1 MYHISPPEVLQV
13 YNLQEYQN
21 CTEPFLG
28 LLLMCCELSTSYI
41 WGGYYWGIVQA
52 ITRNSLINL
61 DCILTLVICKKNLY
75 WLEDVTVVLKART
88 LSSIRNSTFPD
99 RTEEKLVSGDTGQW
113 TVRQNCSTCNNFSL
127 PRLKLD
133 FLSYQ
138 ELFFQEQLQSTLNFS
153 STSLEFGIECIK
165 ELDHGW
171 NNLFTGAHKG
181 LSAPAALRSDVRG
194 SSECKI

>member
-1 MYHISPPEVLQV
+1 M
-13 YNLQEYQN
+13 
-21 CTEPFLG
+21 
-28 LLLMCCELSTSYI
+28 
-41 WGGYYWGIVQA
+41 
-52 ITRNSLINL
+52 
-61 DCILTLVICKKNLY
+61 
-75 WLEDVTVVLKART
+75 LKART

-113 TVRQNCSTCNNFSL
+113 TVRQNCSTCNNFYL

-165 ELDHGW
+165 ELDHG
-171 NNLFTGAHKG
+171 
-181 LSAPAALRSDVRG
+181 
-194 SSECKI
+194 